1 MISMTKLDGGFGA
14 TIAGVDLS
22 AAMAEDTVKGILDAF
37 YAHQVI
43 VIPGQSLS
51 TDRFIEIGRLFGTPQ
66 PHVLRHLHHD
76 GHPEILL
83 LSNVMKDGEPVGIYD
98 GAAYW
103 HTDQSYDAE
112 PASATVVHAVQV
124 PARGGE
130 TRFADMYRAYDTLPD
145 TTKRRI
151 DGLTVCHRYGNR
163 DDPDGKTRHGA
174 AKLRGQ
180 QKAAV
185 RAVTHPLVRS
195 HPITGRKALYAVAG
209 TSHGIG
215 RHGGRGGRGPAGRTQ
230 GARDTVPVHVQPCLR
245 GRRRGGVGRHGDIAR
260 GHPDRSRHRPGRYPD
275 ALSAQHQG
283 RAGRVHASLITIGA
297 DYLLP

>member
-1 MISMTKLDGGFGA
+1 VISVTKLDGGFGA

-209 TSHGIG
+209 TSHGIVG
-215 RHGGRGGRGPAGRTQ
+215 MADEAAVALLDELKAHATQSRFTYSHAYGAGDVVAWDDTATLHAATLIDPATGPDDTRMLYRLSIK
-230 GARDTVPVHVQPCLR
+230 GA
-245 GRRRGGVGRHGDIAR
+245 
-260 GHPDRSRHRPGRYPD
+260 PD
-275 ALSAQHQG
+275 AFTP
-283 RAGRVHASLITIGA
+283 V
-297 DYLLP
+297 